1 MRFLGRF
8 GPETLHES
16 SRRVRCLG
24 GSKAGRNGFPATRV
38 WSALGCCA
46 LLIGCRGDLP
56 SNSPTS
62 GAAVGVGTHQSS
74 PGSPTSTVAHGAS
87 SGLLSVA
94 LQSTDALVALS
105 QLQDPIISECMK
117 GAGFEYQPEAASLHV
132 QSFGDFLAKRYLS
145 PVRAADGRWGYV
157 FSGRD
162 IVDPEQP
169 ALPPSA
175 ASAFFGADVGQ
186 RELVDSDGNS
196 MGEVRIGNGC
206 LGQAQARVLGS
217 PEEYLSFMSDVALS
231 ESILSKSYSLLLSD
245 PEFSKRMASW
255 STCMKRVGEVYRTIF
270 DPPNRDWPD
279 PRPSSIESRT
289 AGHDA
294 ACRDEA
300 GATPPQLASI
310 EDQIAAKLAA
320 DNVGVL
326 DRLGRV
332 QDRLLQA
339 ARRG

>member
-1 MRFLGRF
+1 M
-8 GPETLHES
+8 
-16 SRRVRCLG
+16 
-24 GSKAGRNGFPATRV
+24 
-38 WSALGCCA
+38 
-46 LLIGCRGDLP
+46 
-56 SNSPTS
+56 
-62 GAAVGVGTHQSS
+62 
-74 PGSPTSTVAHGAS
+74 
-87 SGLLSVA
+87 A

-117 GAGFEYQPEAASLHV
+117 GAGFEYQPEAASLRV

-175 ASAFFGADVGQ
+175 ASAYFGADVGQ

-245 PEFSKRMASW
+245 PEFSKRTRLARLRRSSLRLKIRSPRSW
-255 STCMKRVGEVYRTIF
+255 PRTTLGCSTVWVEFRIDCCKRPAAVR
-270 DPPNRDWPD
+270 RLRWPA
-279 PRPSSIESRT
+279 RSR
-289 AGHDA
+289 
-294 ACRDEA
+294 CR
-300 GATPPQLASI
+300 
-310 EDQIAAKLAA
+310 
-320 DNVGVL
+320 GV
-326 DRLGRV
+326 
-332 QDRLLQA
+332 A
-339 ARRG
+339 